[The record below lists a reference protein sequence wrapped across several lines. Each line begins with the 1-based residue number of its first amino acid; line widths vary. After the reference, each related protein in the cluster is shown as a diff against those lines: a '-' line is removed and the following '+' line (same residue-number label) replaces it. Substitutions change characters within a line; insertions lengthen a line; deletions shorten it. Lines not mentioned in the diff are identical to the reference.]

1 MDVVIDAMTKVGRGG
16 PKVDRLLGTVSGPVK
31 KQQVPFFGCDAEI
44 TVTEKAGVSS
54 VFIAV
59 VCRRDEEATKKYS
72 FDAYRQIL
80 TWIIGP
86 GRGLRLLE

>member
-1 MDVVIDAMTKVGRGG
+1 MNVVIDTMTKLGRGG
-16 PKVDRLLGTVSGPVK
+16 PKVDRLLGKVSGPVK
-31 KQQVPFFGCDAEI
+31 KKQVPFFGCDAEI

-59 VCRRDEEATKKYS
+59 VCRRDEDASKKYS

-80 TWIIGP
+80 TWMIGP
-86 GRGLRLLE
+86 AQGLTLLE